1 MGTRAGMK
9 VVECGRGATIR
20 GGNLRGGG
28 LGGGGRGGR
37 WCHSNSLSSCS
48 ERERGGAGEGDEV
61 DRRLLHD
68 EGDTAGLGLRF

>member
-28 LGGGGRGGR
+28 LGGGGRGGGGATATR
-37 WCHSNSLSSCS
+37 CPRAPR
-48 ERERGGAGEGDEV
+48 EREAEPVRVMRWTEGCCTTRGTLQV
-61 DRRLLHD
+61 
-68 EGDTAGLGLRF
+68 